1 MIQIKVI
8 SGKTLYECVDSTNQF
23 LASQDEQDI
32 INIKCEYNSD
42 WINPY
47 QTVIILKTLVS
58 YDIRQAFASNF

>member
-1 MIQIKVI
+1 MIQMKAI
-8 SGKTLYECVDSTNQF
+8 SGQTKYECIDRTNRF

-32 INIKCEYNSD
+32 ISIKCEYNSD

-58 YDIRQAFASNF
+58 YDIR